1 MAKER
6 GGKKERRKEGKK
18 EGKKEIN
25 KERSAGDPPR
35 GRGGARRVDRG
46 RGKEGWGEE
55 GERARRE
62 RGAQARR
69 NEIVKREENGCRE
82 VFL

>member
-6 GGKKERRKEGKK
+6 GEKKERRKERR
-18 EGKKEIN
+18 KEIN
-25 KERSAGDPPR
+25 KERSARERSSG
-35 GRGGARRVDRG
+35 GRVGRR
-46 RGKEGWGEE
+46 EE
-55 GERARRE
+55 DERARRE